1 MVFDIGTHSSRA
13 GYAGEDT
20 PKADVPTAIGVGPAK
35 EVSME
40 TDSGPVTQLERKYYI
55 DSTYITV
62 PREGEE
68 INTPLRDGL
77 VEDWDLYQRLID
89 HLYRRHLKT
98 TPTEHPVLM
107 SEPPWNVKSKREK
120 VTELMFETYN
130 VPAFFLCKSAV
141 LSAFAN
147 GRGTALVVDSG
158 AGQTSAVPVHD
169 GYCLTGATV
178 RTPLA
183 GNFITAQCGHFM
195 SELGCQVVPP
205 YMIATK
211 EAVKERAEPVWTRR
225 KNLPNVTDSYHI
237 YMTNEILRDFAMS
250 VAQVSTTSLQ
260 DEMEHSTSIPS
271 TSYEFPNGYNLNAT
285 VEKFKLTEGLF
296 NAGSANIKG
305 VSGGDLLSL
314 PNVVI
319 NSASQCDVDVRPTLY
334 SNVVVVGGNSL
345 LPGFPERLNR
355 ELSQKTP
362 HSVRVKLV
370 QNTSAIERRF
380 SPWIGGSI
388 LASLGTFQQM
398 WISKQEYEEN
408 GKRIVDKKCP

>member
-1 MVFDIGTHSSRA
+1 
-13 GYAGEDT
+13 
-20 PKADVPTAIGVGPAK
+20 
-35 EVSME
+35 
-40 TDSGPVTQLERKYYI
+40 
-55 DSTYITV
+55 
-62 PREGEE
+62 
-68 INTPLRDGL
+68 
-77 VEDWDLYQRLID
+77 
-89 HLYRRHLKT
+89 
-98 TPTEHPVLM
+98 M

-211 EAVKERAEPVWTRR
+211 EAVKERTEPVWTRR
-225 KNLPNVTDSYHI
+225 KNLPSVTDSYHI

-260 DEMEHSTSIPS
+260 DEIEHSTSIPS
-271 TSYEFPNGYNLNAT
+271 TSYEFPNGYSLNAT

-319 NSASQCDVDVRPTLY
+319 NSASQCDVDVRPVSL
-334 SNVVVVGGNSL
+334 SL
-345 LPGFPERLNR
+345 LPSLPSF
-355 ELSQKTP
+355 TP
-362 HSVRVKLV
+362 HSHIPRPCNHDFLP
-370 QNTSAIERRF
+370 NSACPPPFPSPTLSSFHSSLFRSLFVSLPSPSLLSPSLPLPF
-380 SPWIGGSI
+380 SS
-388 LASLGTFQQM
+388 
-398 WISKQEYEEN
+398 
-408 GKRIVDKKCP
+408 